1 MITHEELHAALFA
14 VLGQE
19 LPDQATRHVNEAL
32 RLAGILELR
41 GFEFRLLDARPKD
54 PHCTLWKAMF
64 SKGSELF
71 HCEDGDAALAIGAA
85 ALEALQSEAS
95 AQ

>member
-32 RLAGILELR
+32 RLAGILEQR

-54 PHCTLWKAMF
+54 PHSTLWKAMF
-64 SKGSELF
+64 SKESDLF
-71 HCEDGDAALAIGAA
+71 HSENTDAALAIGIA
-85 ALEALQSEAS
+85 ALEALQAES
-95 AQ
+95 AGR